1 MRAAL
6 AILAGILVALIVQS
20 GLDWATSQFYPYDI
34 TDVWDRRQVS
44 EAMATRPTPALVLT
58 VLGYFLAALAGGIT
72 AKLIRR
78 RAWACWVP
86 AGVMAAIALLISLN
100 YPLAEWAWFATFVA
114 PLIGGLIAN
123 HLIADRADAEAPVAS
138 AVREPEADAS
148 A

>member
-6 AILAGILVALIVQS
+6 AILTGIVVALAVQS
-20 GLDWATSQFYPYDI
+20 GIDWLTSLAYPYDI
-34 TDVWDRRQVS
+34 TNVWDRRQVS
-44 EAMATRPTPALVLT
+44 EAMAARPTPALLLT
-58 VLGYFLAALAGGIT
+58 VLGYFLAALAGGLV

-123 HLIADRADAEAPVAS
+123 HLIADRADAEAPAAP
-138 AVREPEADAS
+138 AVREPEADPGV
-148 A
+148 